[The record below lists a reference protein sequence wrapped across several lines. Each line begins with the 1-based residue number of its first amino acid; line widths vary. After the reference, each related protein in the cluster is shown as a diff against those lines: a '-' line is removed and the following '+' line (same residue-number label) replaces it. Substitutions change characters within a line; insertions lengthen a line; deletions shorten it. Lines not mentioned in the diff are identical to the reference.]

1 VGALTLIHRWLG
13 IVFCLFFAMWF
24 ATGIVMH
31 FIPFPE
37 LTEAERIAGLGPID
51 STGLRHGP
59 EAAVAASGIRDV
71 IRVRLIARPDGLVYL
86 IQSALGAKAVRA
98 ADLLP
103 GDVRSE
109 SLALAIAVDHARRRG
124 MEARS
129 AASIELAS
137 HDQWTVPNGLDS
149 HRPLYRIALN
159 DDPGTELYVSSTT
172 GEVVRDT
179 ARRERVWNYA
189 GSVAHWIYPT
199 VLRRDWRAWDVTVWS
214 LSLIALVTAI
224 SGAVLGTLRVR
235 VERGLILTP
244 YRGWHA
250 WHHWLGL
257 TCMIFVLTWIFSGW
271 LSMDHGRLF
280 STGKA
285 VPSEA
290 ASLGGAAAWETLST
304 KENQPLAQA
313 REVEWFAFAGRMY
326 RRERLGLASQRLWR
340 ADDASAHAESFLEPD
355 EVTAAARRL
364 APNCG
369 PAVAVDASDSYQVAG
384 TMPGAPIYRT
394 VCGANWFHVNG
405 ATGALLEKLDGSR
418 RTYRWLYSALHT
430 LDFPVLTARP
440 YLRTTLIVTLCGLGL
455 GFSLTAVVIG
465 WRRLKRDLYGCNA
478 VTK

>member
-1 VGALTLIHRWLG
+1 
-13 IVFCLFFAMWF
+13 
-24 ATGIVMH
+24 
-31 FIPFPE
+31 
-37 LTEAERIAGLGPID
+37 
-51 STGLRHGP
+51 
-59 EAAVAASGIRDV
+59 
-71 IRVRLIARPDGLVYL
+71 
-86 IQSALGAKAVRA
+86 
-98 ADLLP
+98 LP

-124 MEARS
+124 LEVRS

-137 HDQWTVPNGLDS
+137 PDQWTVPKGLDS

-224 SGAVLGTLRVR
+224 SGAVLGTLRAR
-235 VERGLILTP
+235 VERWLILTP

-290 ASLGGAAAWETLST
+290 ASLGGAAAGETLST
-304 KENQPLAQA
+304 KEKQPMSQA
-313 REVEWFAFAGRMY
+313 RA
-326 RRERLGLASQRLWR
+326 
-340 ADDASAHAESFLEPD
+340 
-355 EVTAAARRL
+355 
-364 APNCG
+364 
-369 PAVAVDASDSYQVAG
+369 
-384 TMPGAPIYRT
+384 
-394 VCGANWFHVNG
+394 
-405 ATGALLEKLDGSR
+405 
-418 RTYRWLYSALHT
+418 
-430 LDFPVLTARP
+430 
-440 YLRTTLIVTLCGLGL
+440 
-455 GFSLTAVVIG
+455 
-465 WRRLKRDLYGCNA
+465 
-478 VTK
+478 